1 MNKYRN
7 IPVVIDGI
15 RFASKAEGRRYSEL
29 KLLEKAGEISKLEL
43 QPRYK
48 IIVEGILICTYVA
61 DFKFEQR
68 HKSGMFFTV
77 VEDVKGILTP
87 IYKLKKKLVKAV
99 CGVDI
104 KEVK

>member
-104 KEVK
+104 KEAK